1 MAKIIGIDLG
11 TTNSAVSV
19 MRNGEVQIL
28 ENAEGNR
35 TTPSIV
41 AVSKSGERL
50 VGLLAKR
57 QSVTNPKNTI
67 FSVKRLIGRKW
78 SDAEVQRDKAWLPY
92 EIKESASG
100 GVEVKMGD
108 SWLSPE
114 AISAEILRKLKADAE
129 ARLGEKVDEAVITV
143 PAYFDDSQRQATKNA
158 GEIAGLKVDRILN
171 EPTAAAFAYG
181 LDRAKDKADQKI
193 VVYDFGGGTFDI
205 SVLEMSFDADTLAQT
220 VEVRAT
226 GGDTHLGGDDFD
238 KKIQEYLVQ
247 EYKKQEGIDISKDAL
262 ALQRLKEA
270 AERAKHELSSAAET
284 EVNLPYITSDANG
297 PKHFVMKLSRAKLE
311 SLVAEY
317 IDRSIALTKETVT
330 AAAPKGARFKLEDI
344 NEILLVGGQT
354 RMPAMQ
360 DAVKKLFG
368 KEPHQGIN
376 PDEVVAIGAGVQGEI
391 LAAKAEG
398 RKTEGEV
405 KDILLLDVTPLT
417 LAIETYG
424 GVATPMIPKNTTVP
438 TAKTQVFSTAA
449 DSQTSVEVHVLQGER
464 PMAADSK
471 TLALFRLDG
480 IPPAPRGVPQ
490 IEVTFDID
498 ANGILNVSA
507 KDKATNKTQSVKIE
521 ASTSLSKDEIEKL
534 KREAAEHAVEDEKKK
549 TLIEAKNQAESLVYM
564 TEKAIKDADE
574 KLPADVKTAVEG
586 KLEDL
591 KKVKDGEDA
600 VAINAAVGALST
612 EVQKIGQSMYNKE
625 NKEDAGPKPEPDTA
639 GPTGEPDGEPR

>member
-11 TTNSAVSV
+11 TTNSAVAV

-41 AVSKSGERL
+41 AVSRTGERL

-57 QSVTNPKNTI
+57 QSVTNPKNTV

-78 SDAEVQRDKAWLPY
+78 TDPEVQRDKAWLSY
-92 EIKESASG
+92 DIKESATG

-108 SWLSPE
+108 QWYSPE

-129 ARLGEKVDEAVITV
+129 ARLGEKVEEAVITV

-158 GEIAGLKVDRILN
+158 GEIAGLKVGRILN

-193 VVYDFGGGTFDI
+193 VVYDFGGGTFDV
-205 SVLEMSFDADTLAQT
+205 SVLEMSIDPDTKEQT
-220 VEVRAT
+220 VEVKAT

-238 KKIQEYLVQ
+238 KKIQEYLVE
-247 EYKKQEGIDISKDAL
+247 EYRKQEGVDISKDAL

-270 AERAKHELSSAAET
+270 AERAKHELSTALET
-284 EVNLPYITSDANG
+284 EVNLPYITSGAEG
-297 PKHFVMKLSRAKLE
+297 PKHFLMKLSRAKLE
-311 SLVAEY
+311 SLVQEY
-317 IDRSIALTKETVT
+317 IDRSIQLTRETVT
-330 AAAPKGARFKLEDI
+330 APAPKGAGFRLGDM

-360 DAVKKLFG
+360 EAVKKLFN
-368 KEPHQGIN
+368 KEPHKGIN

-391 LAAKAEG
+391 LAAKQEG

-417 LAIETYG
+417 FAIETLG

-438 TAKTQVFSTAA
+438 TAKTQIFSTAA
-449 DSQTSVEVHVLQGER
+449 DSQTLVEVHVLQGER
-464 PMAADSK
+464 PMAADNK

-480 IPPAPRGVPQ
+480 LPPAPRGVPQ
-490 IEVTFDID
+490 IEVIFDID

-507 KDKATNKTQSVKIE
+507 KDKATGKSQSVKIE
-521 ASTSLSKDEIEKL
+521 ASTNLSKDEIEKL
-534 KREAAEHAVEDEKKK
+534 KREAAEHAAEDIKKK
-549 TLIEAKNQAESLVYM
+549 DLIEARNQAESLIYVS
-564 TEKAIKDADE
+564 EKAVKDAGE
-574 KLPADVKTAVEG
+574 KLPADVKAAVEA
-586 KLEDL
+586 KLADL
-591 KKVKDGEDA
+591 KHIKDGEDA
-600 VAINAAVGALST
+600 AAIQSAVQTLSN
-612 EVQKIGQSMYNKE
+612 EVQKIGQSMYGQGG
-625 NKEDAGPKPEPDTA
+625 DAGQTPPSEPPPQTPPQ
-639 GPTGEPDGEPR
+639 G